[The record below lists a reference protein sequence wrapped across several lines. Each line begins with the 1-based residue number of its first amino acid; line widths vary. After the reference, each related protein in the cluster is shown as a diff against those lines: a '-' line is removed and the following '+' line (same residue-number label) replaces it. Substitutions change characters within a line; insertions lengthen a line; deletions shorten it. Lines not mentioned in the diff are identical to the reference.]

1 MYSKDSAMDISR
13 NNYETSFLLYLDRE
27 LGPAEML
34 KVEKFLTENPDLLKE
49 FELLQQTIFLPED
62 IVFDQKE
69 LLLHKKG
76 KRWIIPM
83 YWVRIAASVLIVITA
98 GWYILT
104 MVLNNH
110 RGEIAGNN
118 RNPSGILPETI
129 KKDSV
134 NKDVKNNNQG
144 DQTGREEIV
153 KNKNQINNDRGKG
166 VAKNIQQPNKYIVK
180 KIPDKINTGEL
191 NGRNNTLTQT
201 ADANSNVSPVTDES
215 LDAIKKSDASL
226 KIHPDRLET
235 GTDPKQVSVQPA
247 SRTAAPLLVTAG
259 SRDQLKNENADL
271 KENNNQTENAISV
284 VALND
289 QNNAI
294 KGFFKKITKHN
305 PVDDKANNA
314 RTVHVSVFQFSY

>member
-1 MYSKDSAMDISR
+1 MDISR

-34 KVEKFLTENPDLLKE
+34 KVEKFLTENPDLQKE
-49 FELLQQTIFLPED
+49 FELLQQTIFLPEE

-69 LLLHKKG
+69 LLLHKEG
-76 KRWIIPM
+76 KRRIIPIH
-83 YWVRIAASVLIVITA
+83 WVRIAASVLVVITA

-110 RGEIAGNN
+110 KGEIAGNH
-118 RNPSGILPETI
+118 RNPAAIVPVAI
-129 KKDSV
+129 KKDPV
-134 NKDVKNNNQG
+134 IKNAENNNLG
-144 DQTGREEIV
+144 NQTGREEIV

-166 VAKNIQQPNKYIVK
+166 IAKNIQPPNKYVVK
-180 KIPDKINTGEL
+180 RIADKNNTGEL

-201 ADANSNVSPVTDES
+201 SDANSNVSPVTDES

-226 KIHPDRLET
+226 KIFPDRVES
-235 GTDPKQVSVQPA
+235 GTDPKQITVLPA

-259 SRDQLKNENADL
+259 SGDQLKYENTDL
-271 KENNNQTENAISV
+271 YENNNQTENAISV

-294 KGFFKKITKHN
+294 KGFLKKLTKHN
-305 PVDDKANNA
+305 SEEGKANNA
-314 RTVHVSVFQFSY
+314 RTVNVSVFQFSY

>member
-1 MYSKDSAMDISR
+1 MYYKDSAMDISR

-34 KVEKFLTENPDLLKE
+34 KVEKFLTENPDLQKE
-49 FELLQQTIFLPED
+49 FELLQQTIFLPEE

-69 LLLHKKG
+69 LLLHKEG
-76 KRWIIPM
+76 KRRIIPM
-83 YWVRIAASVLIVITA
+83 YWVRIAASVLVVITA

-110 RGEIAGNN
+110 KGEIAGNN
-118 RNPSGILPETI
+118 RNPAAIVPVPI

-134 NKDVKNNNQG
+134 NKDVKNNNLG

-153 KNKNQINNDRGKG
+153 KNKNQINNNQGKG
-166 VAKNIQQPNKYIVK
+166 IEKNIQQPNQNRVK
-180 KIPDKINTGEL
+180 RITEK
-191 NGRNNTLTQT
+191 NNI
-201 ADANSNVSPVTDES
+201 DANSNVSPVTDES
-215 LDAIKKSDASL
+215 LDAIQKSDAAL
-226 KIHPDRLET
+226 MIQPDRLET
-235 GTDPKQVSVQPA
+235 GNDPKQITVLPG
-247 SRTAAPLLVTAG
+247 SRTAAPLLITTG
-259 SRDQLKNENADL
+259 TMDQIKYENPDL

-294 KGFFKKITKHN
+294 KGFFKKLTKHN
-305 PVDDKANNA
+305 PEDDKTNNA